1 MLTAYEERRSS
12 KKAGITVV
20 FADLRRMIDEK
31 EMEINKKL
39 EEIDAQN
46 KRKFEEYQ
54 MQVKSKQKSVQKQSV
69 AFNQLLADG
78 DYRTI
83 LQEHGNYDQYL
94 EDMTEEWFDL
104 EPPTSIEFNVE
115 GLDEFHATMKK
126 AIEDVCVLEPPPYE
140 NPHLE
145 QRIAQQSTDSILNLN
160 NMGLTDRDM
169 KIVAR
174 TLRIHTVRKVF
185 EILLLN

>member
-1 MLTAYEERRSS
+1 MKNAVAQ
-12 KKAGITVV
+12 KKAGITVI

-39 EEIDAQN
+39 AEIDAQN

-54 MQVKSKQKSVQKQSV
+54 MQVKNKQKSVQEQSV

-104 EPPTSIEFNVE
+104 EPPTPIEFNVD
-115 GLDEFHATMKK
+115 GLDEFPCHVEKK
-126 AIEDVCVLEPPPYE
+126 RLKMYAL
-140 NPHLE
+140 
-145 QRIAQQSTDSILNLN
+145 
-160 NMGLTDRDM
+160 
-169 KIVAR
+169 
-174 TLRIHTVRKVF
+174 
-185 EILLLN
+185 

>member
-1 MLTAYEERRSS
+1 MLTAYAERRSS
-12 KKAGITVV
+12 KKAGITVI

-39 EEIDAQN
+39 AEIEAQN

-54 MQVKSKQKSVQKQSV
+54 MQVKSKQNSLQEQSV
-69 AFNQLLADG
+69 TFNQLLADG

-94 EDMTEEWFDL
+94 EDMTKEWFDL
-104 EPPTSIEFNVE
+104 EPPTPIEFNVD

-126 AIEDVCVLEPPPYE
+126 AIEGVCVIEPPPYE

-145 QRIAQQSTDSILNLN
+145 QRIAQQSTDSSLNLN
-160 NMGLTDRDM
+160 NMGLTDQDM
-169 KIVAR
+169 KIVGR
-174 TLRIHTVRKVF
+174 TLRTHTVRTMFK
-185 EILLLN
+185 I